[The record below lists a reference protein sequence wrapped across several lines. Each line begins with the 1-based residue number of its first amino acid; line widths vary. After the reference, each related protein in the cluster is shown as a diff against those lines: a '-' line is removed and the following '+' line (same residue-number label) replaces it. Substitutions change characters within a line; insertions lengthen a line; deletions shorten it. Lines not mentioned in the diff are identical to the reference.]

1 MAVKNS
7 NPSSGER
14 LLLLVF
20 IILVAV
26 VAGRWA
32 LSLWSHYH

>member
-20 IILVAV
+20 VILVAIT
-26 VAGRWA
+26 AGRWA
-32 LSLWSHYH
+32 ISLWSHH

>member
-14 LLLLVF
+14 LLLFVF
-20 IILVAV
+20 VILVAL

-32 LSLWSHYH
+32 LSLWSHHR